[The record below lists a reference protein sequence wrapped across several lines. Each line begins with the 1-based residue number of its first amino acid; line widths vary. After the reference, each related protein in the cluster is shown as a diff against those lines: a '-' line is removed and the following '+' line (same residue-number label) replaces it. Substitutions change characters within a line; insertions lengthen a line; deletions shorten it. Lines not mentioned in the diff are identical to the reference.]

1 MFTVYVFSS
10 VDTKILIAT
19 GDSNKR
25 GIDIIDLSVKGESK
39 CPDWTDFPKSDW
51 SGSTG
56 GLVGKS
62 ILICGGIDLATVTDE
77 CYSLNRDSSALITK
91 MSEKR
96 YGAASL
102 VINQTT
108 LWITGGSNSEWY
120 KLTSSEFIT
129 IEGRN
134 L

>member
-1 MFTVYVFSS
+1 MLAVYVFFS

-25 GIDIIDLSVKGESK
+25 SIDIIDLSVKGESK

-62 ILICGGIDLATVTDE
+62 ILICGGGDTNTEIDE

-102 VINQTT
+102 VLNQTT
-108 LWITGGSNSEWY
+108 LWITGGWNSESFR
-120 KLTSSEFIT
+120 LRSTEFIA

>member
-1 MFTVYVFSS
+1 MFFFS

-25 GIDIIDLSVKGESK
+25 SIDIIDLSVKGESK

-62 ILICGGIDLATVTDE
+62 ILICGGEESNIEIDE

-102 VINQTT
+102 VLNQTT
-108 LWITGGSNSEWY
+108 LWITGGWNSESFR
-120 KLTSSEFIT
+120 LRSTEFIA

>member
-1 MFTVYVFSS
+1 MFFFS

-25 GIDIIDLSVKGESK
+25 SIDIIDLSVKGESK

-62 ILICGGIDLATVTDE
+62 ILICGGGDTNTEIDE

-102 VINQTT
+102 VLNQTT
-108 LWITGGSNSEWY
+108 LWITGGWNSESFR
-120 KLTSSEFIT
+120 LRSTEFIA

>member
-1 MFTVYVFSS
+1 MFTVYVFFS

-19 GDSNKR
+19 GASSEGR
-25 GIDIIDLSVKGESK
+25 IDIIDLSVKGESK
-39 CPDWTDFPKSDW
+39 CSDWTDFPKSYR

-62 ILICGGIDLATVTDE
+62 ILICGGSDGSDGSDE

-102 VINQTT
+102 VLNQTT
-108 LWITGGSNSEWY
+108 LWITGGWNPVSL